1 MFKCFNVILLTNSLI
16 SGCVIT
22 GAATAN
28 INEKSCNKASNNNEN
43 KTSKKNNKT
52 VVNDNNLELSTKA
65 KSINNNTKSKHSN
78 KYLDK
83 NNSNN
88 KTVENNK
95 KVSSKSS
102 LDNKKLK
109 DNNSK
114 TNIVIIKQ
122 EELNILQNFLQGETK
137 KYTKCINK
145 ESVNKKDVKNSKNI
159 TDINNVLKNIDET
172 NKLLTKIKTKN
183 YESIEDLNKKI
194 KEFNE
199 KIKRIEEFCN
209 NLLKKKGISTNN
221 NEINLTK
228 SNIQWKGKGSNFQTI
243 TNLNWTKD
251 TKNNSNVI
259 INPLEEQNSDSLADN
274 EIIVIDISQ
283 PLTRDQVEEY
293 YGGSNKENEVPMEGT
308 LINKSHDDDN
318 INNPINNNLPN

>member
-1 MFKCFNVILLTNSLI
+1 MLKCFTLVLFINSI
-16 SGCVIT
+16 VSYCVS
-22 GAATAN
+22 ADTAVTDN
-28 INEKSCNKASNNNEN
+28 NENSNDQESNNNSN
-43 KTSKKNNKT
+43 KKSKIINNY
-52 VVNDNNLELSTKA
+52 DNLEHD
-65 KSINNNTKSKHSN
+65 NN
-78 KYLDK
+78 KYLK
-83 NNSNN
+83 
-88 KTVENNK
+88 NNK

-102 LDNKKLK
+102 LYNKYSK
-109 DNNSK
+109 DNNK
-114 TNIVIIKQ
+114 MNIVIIKQ

-145 ESVNKKDVKNSKNI
+145 QSVNKKDGKNCKNI
-159 TDINNVLKNIDET
+159 TDINNILKNIDET

-183 YESIEDLNKKI
+183 YESIEDLNKQI

-228 SNIQWKGKGSNFQTI
+228 SNIQWKEKGSNFQTI

-251 TKNNSNVI
+251 TRNNSNVI

-274 EIIVIDISQ
+274 ERIVIDISQ

-293 YGGSNKENEVPMEGT
+293 YGGLNKENEVPMEGT

>member
-1 MFKCFNVILLTNSLI
+1 MFKCFTVILLTNSLI

-52 VVNDNNLELSTKA
+52 VVNDNNLEPSTKA

-109 DNNSK
+109 DNNK
-114 TNIVIIKQ
+114 MNIVIIKQ

-145 ESVNKKDVKNSKNI
+145 ESVNKKDVKNRTNI

-172 NKLLTKIKTKN
+172 NKLLTNIKTKN
-183 YESIEDLNKKI
+183 YESIEDLNKQI
-194 KEFNE
+194 NEFNE

-251 TKNNSNVI
+251 TRNNSNVI

-274 EIIVIDISQ
+274 ERIVIDISQ